1 MRMEHMIHATTL
13 PYPPGQVTML
23 KGQREGAC
31 NYHSAWQGRGQ
42 PRGLRHRVMKT
53 WDPEGQNKWDPNK
66 GIKL

>member
-1 MRMEHMIHATTL
+1 MIHATTL

-42 PRGLRHRVMKT
+42 PGGLRHRVMKT
-53 WDPEGQNKWDPNK
+53 TNRTWDP
-66 GIKL
+66 